1 MYDIGLPSRKSLYQI
16 QLERAQRLAA
26 MAKERAGRD
35 CSVPVFVMTSEHTKG
50 STEAFFKVHIDIS
63 VTYEYICI

>member
-63 VTYEYICI
+63 NL